1 MVNPATSAVLHVSV
15 GGGKLPDDAA
25 LALVDGWVDQ
35 GAGVPAAFQLT
46 FRDPYRV
53 MISRLNATF
62 GTPVTI
68 ATVADGQGAADTLL
82 TGEITGFE
90 ADYDGTGT
98 FTVIRGYDSGHRLM
112 RRRRV
117 AAYRNQSASDIARK
131 LAARDGVPIGT
142 IQSTKTV
149 YEFISQSNVTD
160 WDFLARLADENEMV
174 MSIDAKGRFSF
185 VKQKPASG
193 APPTSM
199 DGDQSPLVLQ
209 AGHDILRLRASVTAA
224 DQTGKVE
231 ARGWDV
237 TQKKSLSSVSPAATN
252 SGFSIGST
260 PGQAAGKFKAGRL
273 VETSTPYD
281 TSSEVKFAS
290 DALAEDVTAAFAE
303 VEVVASGNTRLRP
316 GVPVTLTDT
325 GAPFEGKYTATS
337 VRHVFGDKMH
347 YESWV
352 TVSGRQW
359 RSLFGLSSGG
369 GGTGTGP
376 KLPSVA
382 NALVTDVNDP
392 LKQGRVRLRFPW
404 LDDKYVSD
412 WTRTMQLGGLGG
424 GGVFPMDVN
433 DEVLVAFDR
442 GVLDHPFVIGGLY
455 NGKDKPTAVGDVP
468 LHDAVRKKA
477 SRHTLSDRDGN
488 RVDLLS
494 QKTGGRKQ
502 GVRLV
507 SGDKQLTV
515 NLDRT
520 NTEITVDS
528 KGSVTIKGSRSVSV
542 EAGSDLTL
550 NARRRL
556 SLKSGGPLSITS
568 GGPLTLDAAGMAN
581 MKAGGEIGLTTG
593 GALNLTAGAAAN
605 LTAAATVQ
613 VTSATTM
620 LKGPETTV
628 ASPLFLVAEMPVPMA
643 V

>member
-1 MVNPATSAVLHVSV
+1 MVSPATSAVLQVSI
-15 GGGKLPDDAA
+15 GTGKLPDDAA
-25 LALVDGWVDQ
+25 LALVGGWVDQ

-46 FRDPYRV
+46 FRDPYRI
-53 MISRLNATF
+53 MISRLKAAF

-68 ATVADGQGAADTLL
+68 ATVTGGQGAGDTLL

-98 FTVIRGYDSGHRLM
+98 FTVIRGYDAGHRLV
-112 RRRRV
+112 RQRRV

-131 LAARDGVPIGT
+131 LATLDGVPIGR

-149 YEFISQSNVTD
+149 YEFISQSNVSD

-174 MSIDAKGRFSF
+174 MSIDAKGKLQF
-185 VKQKPASG
+185 VRPKPASG
-193 APPTSM
+193 APPTST
-199 DGDQSPLVLQ
+199 DGDKSPLVLQ
-209 AGHDILRLRASVTAA
+209 AGRDILRLRAAVTAA
-224 DQTGKVE
+224 DQVGKVE
-231 ARGWDV
+231 TRGWDV
-237 TQKKSLSSVSPAATN
+237 IQKKSLSSVSPAISN

-260 PGQAAGKFKAGRL
+260 PGKAAAGFKAGKL

-281 TSSEVKFAS
+281 KSTEVKFAS

-303 VEVVASGNTRLRP
+303 VEVVALGDTKLRP

-325 GAPFEGKYTATS
+325 GEPFEGKYTAS
-337 VRHVFGDKMH
+337 AVRHVFGDGKH

-412 WTRTMQLGGLGG
+412 WTRTVQLGGLGG

-442 GVLDHPFVIGGLY
+442 GALDHPFVIGGLY
-455 NGKDKPTAVGDVP
+455 NGRDKPTVVGDVP
-468 LHDAVRKKA
+468 LHDTVRKKA
-477 SRHTLSDRDGN
+477 SRHTISDRDGN
-488 RVDLLS
+488 RMDLLS
-494 QKTGGRKQ
+494 QKTRSRKQ

-507 SGDKQLTV
+507 SGDKQLTI

-528 KGSVTIKGSRSVSV
+528 KGSVTITGSRSVSV
-542 EAGSDLTL
+542 EAGTDLSL
-550 NARRRL
+550 SARRKVTIR
-556 SLKSGGPLSITS
+556 SGGPLDIQGRGLVSVKS
-568 GGPLTLDAAGMAN
+568 LAGPVSVDAM
-581 MKAGGEIGLTTG
+581 
-593 GALNLTAGAAAN
+593 GALKFTSTGAATLN
-605 LTAAATVQ
+605 
-613 VTSATTM
+613 SATTQINSVTNVSIRAINIS
-620 LKGPETTV
+620 LLG
-628 ASPLFLVAEMPVPMA
+628 LVTANGKPVI
-643 V
+643 